1 MPPASVSASLPSISD
16 ATRSFERWLGARTRI
31 VEADLAFKH
40 EQMATSP
47 FSFLRATFYRWMQ
60 LWPLRCPD
68 LAAAPH
74 VLAVGDLHTENFGSW
89 RDAEGRLVWGVN
101 DFDEAYPIAYTNDL
115 VRLAA
120 SVRLTIVA
128 GRMRLTPRRACDAIA
143 NGYRAGLKAGG
154 KPFVLAEQHEVLRK
168 EAENELRDP
177 IRFWQTMDALPVEPG
192 VPDDAARLLR
202 AALPRQASAR
212 FARRRAGLGSLG
224 HQRFVAIAE
233 YEGGH
238 VAREVKALVPS
249 ACVWAAPPPG
259 TTAIHYPTIVR
270 RAVRCADPFLT
281 PRGDWVVRR
290 LAPDCS
296 RIEVMAARL
305 KVDQELLMH
314 AMGAETANIHLGT
327 AASRIKDV
335 LRDLDTRPA
344 DWLRSASKEMCKA
357 TLRDYGTWTRRPAD
371 AAPQAGVASSRR

>member
-1 MPPASVSASLPSISD
+1 VPPASVSASLPSISE

-40 EQMATSP
+40 EQMATTP
-47 FSFLRATFYRWMQ
+47 FAFLRATFYRWVQ
-60 LWPLRCPD
+60 VWTLRCPD
-68 LAAAPH
+68 VAAAPH

-101 DFDEAYPIAYTNDL
+101 DFDEAYPMAYTNDL
-115 VRLAA
+115 VRLAT
-120 SVRLTIVA
+120 SVRLSILA

-143 NGYRAGLKAGG
+143 NGYRAALKGG
-154 KPFVLAEQHEVLRK
+154 GTPYVLAEQHAVLRR
-168 EAENELRDP
+168 EADNELRDP
-177 IRFWQTMDALPVEPG
+177 VRFWQTMDALPEEAD

-202 AALPRQASAR
+202 AALPRHAAGR

-224 HQRFVAIAE
+224 HERFVAIAE
-233 YEGGH
+233 FEGGR

-259 TTAIHYPTIVR
+259 TTAIHYSTIVR

-281 PRGDWVVRR
+281 PRRDWVVRR

-296 RIEVMAARL
+296 RIEVMAART
-305 KVDQELLMH
+305 KTDQEPLLH

-327 AASRIKDV
+327 ASSRIADV

-344 DWLRSASKEMCKA
+344 DWLRSASKEMLKA
-357 TLRDYGTWTRRPAD
+357 VIRDFD
-371 AAPQAGVASSRR
+371 AWSRRSPS